1 MIIIQPMPARGTTEP
16 PSDHDL
22 PGEAGSPHIV
32 GECGIAQTL
41 NLFGL
46 LKVLLYNIN

>member
-1 MIIIQPMPARGTTEP
+1 VIIIQPMPTGRSTEP

-22 PGEAGSPHIV
+22 AGEAGSPHIV